1 MLVGRQTPNF
11 KAKAYHQGKIIDVNL
26 EDYRGKWVVLCFYPG
41 DFTFVWPTELTQ
53 IAVGY
58 DTLQSLNVEVLSVS
72 VDSVFSHKVWDETEL
87 SKMVDG
93 GIPYPMLSD
102 PGGKI
107 GELFDVYD
115 EEEGVNIRGRF
126 IIDPEGII
134 QAAEILTSPVGRNPE
149 ELLRQIKAYQHHQ
162 KTGEVIPSG
171 WQEGGSTLTPSP
183 ELAGKVWKEWKPKK

>member
-1 MLVGRQTPNF
+1 M
-11 KAKAYHQGKIIDVNL
+11 
-26 EDYRGKWVVLCFYPG
+26 
-41 DFTFVWPTELTQ
+41 TQ

-58 DTLQSLNVEVLSVS
+58 DTLQSLNVEVLAAS

-102 PGGKI
+102 PSGKI
-107 GELFDVYD
+107 GKLFGVYD
-115 EEEGVNIRGRF
+115 EDAGVNIRGRF

-171 WQEGGSTLTPSP
+171 WQEGGSTLTPAT
-183 ELAGKVWKEWKPKK
+183 ELAGKVWEVWKPKK

>member
-1 MLVGRQTPNF
+1 MS
-11 KAKAYHQGKIIDVNL
+11 
-26 EDYRGKWVVLCFYPG
+26 
-41 DFTFVWPTELTQ
+41 Q

-58 DTLQSLNVEVLSVS
+58 DTLQSLNVEVLAAS

-87 SKMVDG
+87 SKMVEG
-93 GIPYPMLSD
+93 GIPYPILSD
-102 PGGKI
+102 PAGKI
-107 GELFDVYD
+107 GELFGVYD

-171 WQEGGSTLTPSP
+171 WQEGGSTLSPST
-183 ELAGKVWKEWKPKK
+183 ELAGKVWEVWKPKK